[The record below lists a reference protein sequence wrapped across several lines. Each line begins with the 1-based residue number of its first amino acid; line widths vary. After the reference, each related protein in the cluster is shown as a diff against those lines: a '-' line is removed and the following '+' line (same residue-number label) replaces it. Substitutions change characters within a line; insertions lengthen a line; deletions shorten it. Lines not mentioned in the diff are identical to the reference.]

1 MIPAAADARMVDST
15 SAASQ
20 TNTSPLTGPSS
31 FGSAF
36 DAQGLPTVHEVA
48 YHKTSHDFT
57 SVDHRPSMRRP
68 SGESAA
74 AASHHGSAGSSV
86 RRSFDDKLL
95 EPPPPP
101 LPYGSSSAHASTAAP
116 NSNPSFENKRETMT
130 NGNGHGHA
138 NGDHPYHS
146 QHQESPKTDH
156 HRRLSKAKGSRRDKR
171 GGFRNT
177 IRRMLGIQR
186 SPKDRISMPNPMVY
200 PHHVRG
206 KAALS
211 LSSQQY

>member
-57 SVDHRPSMRRP
+57 SIDRRPSMRRP
-68 SGESAA
+68 SGESAVG
-74 AASHHGSAGSSV
+74 SHHGSAGSSV
-86 RRSFDDKLL
+86 GRTFDDTLL

-101 LPYGSSSAHASTAAP
+101 LPYGSSAPASSAAP
-116 NSNPSFENKRETMT
+116 NSNQSFENKRETMT
-130 NGNGHGHA
+130 NGNGHRHA
-138 NGDHPYHS
+138 NGDQSRHQQP
-146 QHQESPKTDH
+146 QESARTEH
-156 HRRLSKAKGSRRDKR
+156 HRRLSKAKGSRKDKK

-200 PHHVRG
+200 AQHVREVQHVPC
-206 KAALS
+206 
-211 LSSQQY
+211 SSQCC